1 MADRE
6 QEMLDLMAAI
16 YQHEA
21 RLMEI
26 GGEVE
31 KVRDQL
37 TSIRNGLLA
46 EVSSATD
53 EQGRQIYENEQ
64 MTRAEADL
72 RMDRDAGARALR
84 GKLAQLENASYQ
96 VTEEMSNL
104 RRRLVALQL
113 SAESD

>member
-1 MADRE
+1 MPDRQ

-26 GGEVE
+26 GEELE

-37 TSIRNGLLA
+37 TSIRNRLLA
-46 EVSSATD
+46 EISSATD
-53 EQGRQIYENEQ
+53 ERGRHIYENEQ
-64 MTRAEADL
+64 MRSAEADL
-72 RMDRDAGARALR
+72 RMDRDARARVLG
-84 GKLAQLENASYQ
+84 GKLAQLENESYQ

-104 RRRLVALQL
+104 RRRLAALQL